1 MAITNAEKQ
10 QRWRKKRNARAGAL
24 DPALAPK
31 DAAEAIFRELG
42 ADRARKI
49 VPLLARRVRNLKP
62 DCPACKG
69 TGLAQIKLFSCSGE
83 AEGDWTVP
91 CDCDPKGVAGLPKLG
106 PDGRL
111 PKGPAR

>member
-10 QRWRKKRNARAGAL
+10 RRWREKRNARAGAL

-49 VPLLARRVRNLKP
+49 VPLLAKRVRK
-62 DCPACKG
+62 AAK
-69 TGLAQIKLFSCSGE
+69 GLA
-83 AEGDWTVP
+83 
-91 CDCDPKGVAGLPKLG
+91 
-106 PDGRL
+106 R
-111 PKGPAR
+111 

>member
-1 MAITNAEKQ
+1 MAMTNAEKQ
-10 QRWRKKRNARAGAL
+10 RRWRERRNARASAL
-24 DPALAPK
+24 DPTRTLK

-42 ADRARKI
+42 AGRARKI